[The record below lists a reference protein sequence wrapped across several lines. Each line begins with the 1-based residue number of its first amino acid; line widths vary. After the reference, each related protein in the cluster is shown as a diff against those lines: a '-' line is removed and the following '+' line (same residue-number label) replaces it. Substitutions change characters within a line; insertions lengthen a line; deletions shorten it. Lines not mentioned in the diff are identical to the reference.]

1 MCYLFY
7 FLSPFWFLIH
17 FFVFLSF
24 KGVNIARQQTL
35 SMGLGPQDRKTSFAY
50 ECKWH
55 ESLVNLTAQES
66 KRKQKSLRSS
76 LLLAMFFCLF

>member
-7 FLSPFWFLIH
+7 FYRRFGFSIH

-24 KGVNIARQQTL
+24 KRVNIARQQTL
-35 SMGLGPQDRKTSFAY
+35 SMGLGPQDR
-50 ECKWH
+50 

-66 KRKQKSLRSS
+66 KRKQVFKV
-76 LLLAMFFCLF
+76 